1 MNRLGVAAVVLAA
14 GLTLA
19 GTGVAYAQPAPAPA
33 PSPAP
38 TTEQLSPQNPGGTT
52 PGVDEVPIQEPKT
65 GGVQW
70 DQFGGNPTDAP
81 KDLDSFVD
89 DILGYLRTFTLYAA
103 AMGVLIV
110 AGALMIG
117 IRGRSE
123 HSKRALETLPAV
135 LIGTVIAGAAG
146 TVLSMFVI

>member
-1 MNRLGVAAVVLAA
+1 MSRLGVAAVVFVA
-14 GLTLA
+14 GLMLT
-19 GTGVAYAQPAPAPA
+19 GTGAAYAQPAPAPSA
-33 PSPAP
+33 SP

-52 PGVDEVPIQEPKT
+52 PGVDEIPIQDPET

-70 DQFGGNPTDAP
+70 SQFGGNPTDAP
-81 KDLDSFVD
+81 DDLDSFVD
-89 DILGYLRTFTLYAA
+89 DILGYLRTITLYAA
-103 AMGVLIV
+103 AMGVLIA

-135 LIGTVIAGAAG
+135 LIGTVMAGAAG
-146 TVLSMFVI
+146 TILSMFAI